1 MAMTEELTTTAPLK
15 GEELLLAC
23 RKDPRTYRRLNAI
36 PRPEADARMVQLVT
50 KAMLYRG
57 QHAADDVVSY
67 VATSLMDELAQNEYG
82 VWSLSFEEVEWV
94 FRTSV
99 LHKPDFYISVSSL
112 YTVLVDYAKGLG
124 NQLQQKVNKEKQDAE
139 RKALRD
145 SAVGVMLAAY
155 SQEMNNNSKPSTK

>member
-1 MAMTEELTTTAPLK
+1 MTEELTNPAPLK
-15 GEELLLAC
+15 GEALLLAC

-36 PRPEADARMVQLVT
+36 PRSEAEARMTALVF

-57 QHAADDVVSY
+57 QHAPDDDY
-67 VATSLMDELAQNEYG
+67 VPMLSGALLDELAQNEYG